1 VLEVQDNYVLV
12 QWPRKQAFRN
22 DRQWNDAFTI
32 DHSFSFDIP
41 TVINGEG
48 RIQPHINFFGPA
60 LEEKYLYGHKPKYY
74 LLDTLTINK

>member
-1 VLEVQDNYVLV
+1 MKSSFVQCRTRPTVLEVQDNYVLV

-48 RIQPHINFFGPA
+48 RIQPHINFLICSRAGN
-60 LEEKYLYGHKPKYY
+60 Y
-74 LLDTLTINK
+74 I